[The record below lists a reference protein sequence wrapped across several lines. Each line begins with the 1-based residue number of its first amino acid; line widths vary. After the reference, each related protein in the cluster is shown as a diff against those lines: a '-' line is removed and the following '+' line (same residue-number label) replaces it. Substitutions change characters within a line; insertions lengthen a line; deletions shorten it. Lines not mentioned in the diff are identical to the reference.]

1 MRRRGDLLVAVGL
14 AVLCHVGLAAGAAW
28 MVRQRPIMPAFE
40 FGESGVQLT
49 LVATPPA
56 PPTTPPPEPPKPE
69 PPDLLPLFDPEPLP
83 LPVEEPP
90 EEEPVEDPPA
100 PVLDPVVPAPPEQPA
115 AEEMDADMQDK
126 GVEASAISSAA
137 VRPRYPLGARLRG
150 EEGLVRLAVRVDA
163 TGKAED
169 VEIVESSGFTALD
182 RAAVKAAWK
191 AHYITADGQA
201 HAGETVFGVRF
212 RLEE

>member
-1 MRRRGDLLVAVGL
+1 VRRRSDLLVAVGL

-28 MVRQRPIMPAFE
+28 MARQRPIMPAFE
-40 FGESGVQLT
+40 FGESAVQLT

-56 PPTTPPPEPPKPE
+56 QPVAPPPVPRQPDPPEP
-69 PPDLLPLFDPEPLP
+69 LPLLDPEPLP
-83 LPVEEPP
+83 VSEPP

-100 PVLDPVVPAPPEQPA
+100 PVLESVVPAQPA
-115 AEEMDADMQDK
+115 VEEMDADMQDK

-163 TGKAED
+163 TGKAEE
-169 VEIVESSGFTALD
+169 VEVVESSGFTALD

-191 AHYITADGQA
+191 AHYIAADGRA

>member
-1 MRRRGDLLVAVGL
+1 MRRRSDLLVAVGL

-28 MVRQRPIMPAFE
+28 LARQRPIMPAFE
-40 FGESGVQLT
+40 FGESAVQLT

-56 PPTTPPPEPPKPE
+56 QPAAPPPVPRKPD
-69 PPDLLPLFDPEPLP
+69 PPEPLP
-83 LPVEEPP
+83 LLDLEPLPVSEPP

-100 PVLDPVVPAPPEQPA
+100 PVLEPVVPAQPA
-115 AEEMDADMQDK
+115 VEEMDADMQDK

-163 TGKAED
+163 TGKAEE
-169 VEIVESSGFTALD
+169 VEVVESSGFTALD

-191 AHYITADGQA
+191 AHYIALDGRA

>member
-1 MRRRGDLLVAVGL
+1 VRRRSDLLVAVGL

-28 MVRQRPIMPAFE
+28 LARQRPIMPAFE
-40 FGESGVQLT
+40 FGESAVQLT

-56 PPTTPPPEPPKPE
+56 QPAAPPPVPRKPD
-69 PPDLLPLFDPEPLP
+69 PPEPLP
-83 LPVEEPP
+83 LLDLEPLPVSEPP

-100 PVLDPVVPAPPEQPA
+100 PVLEPVVPAQPA
-115 AEEMDADMQDK
+115 VEEMDADMQDK

-163 TGKAED
+163 TGKAEE
-169 VEIVESSGFTALD
+169 VEVVESSGFTALD

-191 AHYITADGQA
+191 AHYIALDGRA